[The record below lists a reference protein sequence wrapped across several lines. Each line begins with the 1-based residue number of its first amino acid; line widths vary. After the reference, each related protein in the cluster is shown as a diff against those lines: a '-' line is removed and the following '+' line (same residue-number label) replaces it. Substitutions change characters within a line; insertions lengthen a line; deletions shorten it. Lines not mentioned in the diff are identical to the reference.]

1 MSDTATAI
9 RRETS
14 IEIMR
19 NARPAILMMAA
30 CGVLLIG
37 VAVFG
42 QCHSVPQSVLSASS
56 ATQFVEGP

>member
-1 MSDTATAI
+1 MSNTATAT
-9 RRETS
+9 RRELS

-19 NARPAILMMAA
+19 NARPAIWMMAA

-42 QCHSVPQSVLSASS
+42 QYHSVPQSVLSASS